1 MKRSPEKQQEGA
13 ALIVAL
19 WVLVMLALLVS
30 SISYDMQ
37 VEASVTSYYRQ
48 RFKAQHLS
56 RAGVEWAKMFL
67 VQSQG
72 MLSSLE
78 DEMPELDLQ
87 LKILRRGVAVRGYR
101 HEMEDG
107 FFELDIVPESSRRNI
122 NLLVNEP
129 DDLREIFDQAN
140 ITDIQQQNELI
151 GALTDWIDEDDFT
164 SVNGAESDDPFY
176 IERGYKVKN
185 APLDS
190 IDELLLIKG
199 FTESVVFG
207 GPAEVEGDPPYLGIA
222 RWLTVWGDG
231 RVNVNSA
238 TAEVLLTL
246 PELDE
251 WMVQAIIDGRAGL
264 DGEFGTDDDGF
275 TSVEEVIAITGA
287 DPSIASKITVDDR
300 RFVRVV
306 SVGESNDVRSGT
318 WVVFRQQ
325 GAELTPVFWREEL
338 MP

>member
-1 MKRSPEKQQEGA
+1 MKSATSERREGA

-30 SISYDMQ
+30 SIAFDMQ
-37 VEASVTSYYRQ
+37 VEANVTIYYRK

-72 MLSSLE
+72 LLPNLE

-87 LKILRRGVAVRGYR
+87 LKILRRGVAVSGYR
-101 HEMEDG
+101 HEMEEG
-107 FFELDIVPESSRRNI
+107 VFELDLIPEAGRRNV
-122 NLLVNEP
+122 NLLEP

-140 ITDIQQQNELI
+140 ITDIQQQDELI

-176 IERGYKVKN
+176 VDRGYKVKN

-207 GPAEVEGDPPYLGIA
+207 GPATVEGDPPYLGIA
-222 RWLTVWGDG
+222 QWLTVWGDG
-231 RVNVNSA
+231 RVNVNTAS
-238 TAEVLLTL
+238 AEVLMTL

-251 WMVQAIIDGRAGL
+251 WMVQEILDGRAGL
-264 DGEFGTDDDGF
+264 DGEFGTEDDGF
-275 TSVEEVIAITGA
+275 SSVEEVIAVTGA
-287 DPSIASKITVDDR
+287 DPSIASRITVDER
-300 RFVRVV
+300 RFIRVT
-306 SVGESNDVRSGT
+306 SVGESQGIRSGT
-318 WVVFRQQ
+318 WAVFRQQ
-325 GAELTPVFWREEL
+325 GQDLVPVFWREEL